1 MRKTKLPQATLD
13 KARVGTYDGLIPKPS
28 SFQET
33 EPKGAQLPH
42 GAGVQTPEPRSE
54 GGACQKGPG
63 LEVST
68 RERQTAQGP
77 GQHRWGPA
85 AGAGTGRPEGCM
97 RDPGP
102 GEMSPV
108 SLPRYPRPAGYLH
121 SRMAGTPSKGAEDR
135 PRSFWWECAPRRKQ
149 EEGLAGPR
157 APPEATRD
165 RGAIFR
171 PIPISALGPGHGRS
185 LLPGALLQAGERETA
200 AAQSQFWGLSRL
212 SLNK

>member
-13 KARVGTYDGLIPKPS
+13 KARVGTCDGLIPKPS

-54 GGACQKGPG
+54 GGACQEGPG

-85 AGAGTGRPEGCM
+85 AGAGTGRPGGMGSTTTGLLCGFEGAACGTLGRERCRLCHSPVILALRATCIPGWLERHPRGQRTG
-97 RDPGP
+97 RDPSG
-102 GEMSPV
+102 GSV
-108 SLPRYPRPAGYLH
+108 PRGGSRRRGWQAPEPSPRPHAI
-121 SRMAGTPSKGAEDR
+121 
-135 PRSFWWECAPRRKQ
+135 
-149 EEGLAGPR
+149 EGL
-157 APPEATRD
+157 
-165 RGAIFR
+165 F
-171 PIPISALGPGHGRS
+171 LNQYQS
-185 LLPGALLQAGERETA
+185 LR
-200 AAQSQFWGLSRL
+200 
-212 SLNK
+212 